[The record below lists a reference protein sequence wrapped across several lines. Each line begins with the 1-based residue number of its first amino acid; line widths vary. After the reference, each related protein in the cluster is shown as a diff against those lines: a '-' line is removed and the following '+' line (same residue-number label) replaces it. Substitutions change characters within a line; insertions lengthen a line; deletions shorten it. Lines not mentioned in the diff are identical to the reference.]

1 MNISVQAQDDNGSIR
16 HHHSKILFGRKPVV
30 GISSDSSQGVV
41 GSHHNSRK
49 VSRRSVSTESA
60 VVDTEAERN
69 LNALFEK
76 CSISEDECSP
86 TYKYRTFNGGC
97 NNLGNPRTGA
107 SLTELPRLVPAEYE
121 DNKDIPRQKSIF
133 RDSPLP
139 NPRLVSTKIHE
150 RLESSDTKFSLMMMQ
165 WGQFIDHD
173 FAHSPQYKV
182 NSVQYNSILVIYR
195 TIFSKNRGQTT
206 RS

>member
-1 MNISVQAQDDNGSIR
+1 MYLTVRAQDDAGSVR
-16 HHHSKILFGRKPVV
+16 HHHSKILFGRKSVMGVSPDRD
-30 GISSDSSQGVV
+30 GSQH
-41 GSHHNSRK
+41 SSRK
-49 VSRRSVSTESA
+49 VSRRSVSTEAAA
-60 VVDTEAERN
+60 VDAEAEKN
-69 LNALFEK
+69 LNALFGK
-76 CSISEDECSP
+76 CSISEDVCNP

-97 NNLGNPRTGA
+97 NNLGHPKTGA
-107 SLTELPRLVPAEYE
+107 SLTELPRMVPAEYD

-133 RDSPLP
+133 RNSPLP

-182 NSVQYNSILVIYR
+182 ITDTVQYSTVN
-195 TIFSKNRGQTT
+195 
-206 RS
+206 